1 MGRGDQRWCRL
12 KSGCHIIGLGR
23 ARLKNER
30 IGKTDDELET
40 WIKNHERTGATKS
53 ELYKLL
59 LEERARRQSTLL
71 NIDKSLEHLAEA
83 ARARKF
89 TTYGDLANASDVPWS
104 KARHAM
110 NGANGHLD
118 NLIDICHARGM
129 PLLTAICVNQQSV
142 ATGELANESLAGFIK
157 AAQRLGYAISDQ
169 KAFLH
174 KCQQECFEWGGAT
187 SS

>member
-1 MGRGDQRWCRL
+1 MNIL
-12 KSGCHIIGLGR
+12 
-23 ARLKNER
+23 E
-30 IGKTDDELET
+30 KTDDELET
-40 WIKNHERTGATKS
+40 WIKNHEQKGATNV
-53 ELYKLL
+53 ELYKHL
-59 LEERARRQSTLL
+59 LEERARRQSKLL
-71 NIDKSLEHLAEA
+71 NIDKSLEHLTEA

-89 TTYGDLANASDVPWS
+89 TTYGDLANASGVPWG

-142 ATGELANESLAGFIK
+142 QTGELTKESLAGFIK
-157 AAQRLGYAISDQ
+157 AAQRLGYAVSDQ
-169 KAFLH
+169 QAFLH

-187 SS
+187 PS